1 MARNTAL
8 YFRLVEGKN
17 LPAKDVS
24 GTSDPYCIV
33 KVDNEVVARTATV
46 WRDLNPFWGEE
57 FTLHLPLG
65 FHTLSF
71 YVMDED
77 TIGHDDVIGKIS
89 LSKEF
94 IASHPRGIDSWINLS
109 HVDPDEEVQGEI
121 YLELHI
127 MQDQHRSTLHCHVL
141 EARDLAPRDISG
153 TSDPFVRIFCN
164 NQSLETSVIKRT
176 RFPRWNEVLEF
187 DLRGI
192 EEMDPG
198 DQVISIEV
206 WDWDMVG
213 KNDFLG
219 RVWFPME
226 PLHKNPAVT
235 GWFRLLPFGNSEED
249 NGGKLGSLRVKVN
262 LSEERILP
270 SVYYQTLIQ
279 LLVESVQSPDQGD
292 SSLMALLEEMCS
304 AESRQEVAVKL
315 VKIFLGQGLAV
326 TFLDKLNMR
335 EVNRTVDPNTLF
347 RSNSLASK
355 AMEQYMKIVGMPFL
369 HEVLRPII
377 NRIFEE
383 KRYVELDPCKID
395 LNRSRRISFKGS
407 VSEQQVRES
416 SLESLRGYL
425 SDIIDAILGSVDQC
439 PPGMR
444 LCFKQ
449 LHKRV
454 EERFPGPANQDVKYA
469 AISGFLFLRFFA
481 PAILTPKLFHL
492 REHHADPR
500 TARTLLLLAKAV
512 QSIGNLGQQLGYGKE
527 QWMSPLHP
535 LIQQSVGRLR
545 DFLDRL
551 IDMES
556 EAECGQISRTLF
568 HPSITIK
575 EGFLHKRKAEAVNL
589 VTRFTFKKRYFWL
602 TSQTLSYS
610 KSPDWQVR
618 SSMPVHRIC
627 AVERVDENA
636 FQQPNMMQIISQDS
650 EAQGGNI
657 MYIQCKNVNEL
668 NQWLSALRKVSL
680 CNQRLLP
687 TYHPGAY
694 RNAHWTCCLQSDRAV
709 RGCSRTHL
717 AVTLGDWSDPLD
729 PDAEAQ
735 VLYRHLLLSK
745 DLLRNNY
752 LEGAV
757 SKSSEKPEVRGHCE
771 KVTEGATVSSP
782 ARRLLSA
789 IEDLERAH
797 QAFER
802 REREETPIHTH
813 CT

>member
-89 LSKEF
+89 LSKDL
-94 IASHPRGIDSWINLS
+94 IASHPRGIDSWVNLS
-109 HVDPDEEVQGEI
+109 RVDPDEEVQGEI

-127 MQDQHRSTLHCHVL
+127 MQDQYRSTLHCHVL

-164 NQSLETSVIKRT
+164 NQTLETTVIKRT

-192 EEMDPG
+192 EELDPS
-198 DQVISIEV
+198 DQMISIEV

-219 RVWFPME
+219 RVWFPIE
-226 PLHKNPAVT
+226 PLHKSPAVT
-235 GWFRLLPFGNSEED
+235 GWFRLLPFGNTEEE
-249 NGGKLGSLRVKVN
+249 NGGKLGSLRIKVS

-270 SVYYQTLIQ
+270 SLYYQTLIQ
-279 LLVESVQSPDQGD
+279 LLVESVQSPDQSD
-292 SSLMALLEEMCS
+292 CNLLALLEEICS

-326 TFLDKLNMR
+326 TFLDKLNQR
-335 EVNRTVDPNTLF
+335 EVNQTVDPNTLF

-355 AMEQYMKIVGMPFL
+355 CMEQYMKIVGMPFL
-369 HEVLRPII
+369 HEILKPII

-395 LNRSRRISFKGS
+395 SNRSRRISFKGS
-407 VSEQQVRES
+407 MSEHQILES
-416 SLESLRGYL
+416 SLETLRGYL
-425 SDIIDAILGSVDQC
+425 RDIIDAILGSVEQC
-439 PPGMR
+439 PSGMR

-454 EERFPGPANQDVKYA
+454 EEKFPGPVYQ
-469 AISGFLFLRFFA
+469 
-481 PAILTPKLFHL
+481 
-492 REHHADPR
+492 
-500 TARTLLLLAKAV
+500 AV

-535 LIQQSVGRLR
+535 FIQQSVGRLR

-556 EAECGQISRTLF
+556 ETECGQISRTLF

-602 TSQTLSYS
+602 SSQTLSYS

-618 SSMPVHRIC
+618 SSIPVHRIC

-636 FQQPNMMQIISQDS
+636 FQHSNMMQIISQDS
-650 EAQGGNI
+650 EAQGSHI

-694 RNAHWTCCLQSDRAV
+694 RNAHWTCCLQSDRTV

-745 DLLRNNY
+745 DVLRDKY
-752 LEGAV
+752 LENTMNAEKPQCKGH
-757 SKSSEKPEVRGHCE
+757 SEKGKSIGIDIHCPMIYYI
-771 KVTEGATVSSP
+771 KQYSGPLFCFSYGSILPCKTPVVS
-782 ARRLLSA
+782 
-789 IEDLERAH
+789 H
-797 QAFER
+797 
-802 REREETPIHTH
+802 
-813 CT
+813 

>member
-77 TIGHDDVIGKIS
+77 TIGHDDVIGKIL
-89 LSKEF
+89 LSKEY
-94 IASHPRGIDSWINLS
+94 IASQPRGIDSWINLS
-109 HVDPDEEVQGEI
+109 RVNPDEEVQGEI

-127 MQDQHRSTLHCHVL
+127 MQDQHKSNLHCHVL

-164 NQSLETSVIKRT
+164 NQTLETSVIKRT

-192 EEMDPG
+192 EELDLG

-219 RVWFPME
+219 RVCFPLE
-226 PLHKNPAVT
+226 PLHRNPAVT
-235 GWFRLLPFGNSEED
+235 GWFRLLPFGNTEEE
-249 NGGKLGSLRVKVN
+249 NGGKLGSLRVKIN

-270 SVYYQTLIQ
+270 SVYYQNLIQ
-279 LLVESVQSPDQGD
+279 LLVESAQSPEQGD
-292 SSLMALLEEMCS
+292 CSVLDLLEEMCS

-326 TFLDKLNMR
+326 TFLDQLNMR
-335 EVNRTVDPNTLF
+335 EVNRTGDPNTLF

-355 AMEQYMKIVGMPFL
+355 SMEQYMKIVGMPFL

-377 NRIFEE
+377 TKIFEE
-383 KRYVELDPCKID
+383 KKYVELDPCKID
-395 LNRSRRISFKGS
+395 QNRSRRISFKGS
-407 VSEQQVRES
+407 VSEQQIRES
-416 SLESLRGYL
+416 SVESLRGYL
-425 SDIIDAILGSVDQC
+425 RDIIDAILGSGEQC

-454 EERFPGPANQDVKYA
+454 EERFPGPANQ
-469 AISGFLFLRFFA
+469 
-481 PAILTPKLFHL
+481 
-492 REHHADPR
+492 
-500 TARTLLLLAKAV
+500 AV
-512 QSIGNLGQQLGYGKE
+512 QSIGNLGQQLGHGKE

-545 DFLDRL
+545 DYLDKL

-556 EAECGQISRTLF
+556 DVECGHTSRTLF
-568 HPSITIK
+568 HPSVTIK

-602 TSQTLSYS
+602 SSQTLSYS

-618 SSMPVHRIC
+618 SSIPVHRIC

-636 FQQPNMMQIISQDS
+636 FQQPNMMQIITQDS
-650 EAQGGNI
+650 EAQGGHI
-657 MYIQCKNVNEL
+657 MYIQCKNVNDL

-694 RNAHWTCCLQSDRAV
+694 RNAHWTCCLQNERTV

-735 VLYRHLLLSK
+735 VLYRHLLSVK
-745 DLLRNNY
+745 DILRNKY
-752 LEGAV
+752 LEGAQCAAGG
-757 SKSSEKPEVRGHCE
+757 KPDSIGHND
-771 KVTEGATVSSP
+771 KGSTPPSP
-782 ARRLLSA
+782 GRRLLTV
-789 IEDLERAH
+789 IEDLQKAH

-802 REREETPIHTH
+802 REREDMPNHGQ

>member
-46 WRDLNPFWGEE
+46 WKDLNPFWGEE

-89 LSKEF
+89 LTKEY
-94 IASHPRGIDSWINLS
+94 IASQPRGIDSWINLS
-109 HVDPDEEVQGEI
+109 RVNPDEEVQGEI

-127 MQDQHRSTLHCHVL
+127 MQDQHKCNLHCHVL

-164 NQSLETSVIKRT
+164 NQTLETSVIKRT

-192 EEMDPG
+192 EELDPG

-219 RVWFPME
+219 RVCFPLE
-226 PLHKNPAVT
+226 PLHRNPAVT
-235 GWFRLLPFGNSEED
+235 GWFRLLPFGNTDEE
-249 NGGKLGSLRVKVN
+249 NGGKLGSLRVKIG

-270 SVYYQTLIQ
+270 SVYYQNLIQ

-292 SSLMALLEEMCS
+292 YSVLAILEDMCS

-326 TFLDKLNMR
+326 TFLDRLNMR
-335 EVNRTVDPNTLF
+335 EVNRTGDPNTLF

-355 AMEQYMKIVGMPFL
+355 SMEQYMKIVGMPYL
-369 HEVLRPII
+369 HEVLRPIVT
-377 NRIFEE
+377 RIFEE
-383 KRYVELDPCKID
+383 KKYVELDPCKID

-407 VSEQQVRES
+407 VSEQQIRES
-416 SLESLRGYL
+416 SVESLRGYL
-425 SDIIDAILGSVDQC
+425 SDIIDAILGSVEQC

-454 EERFPGPANQDVKYA
+454 EERFPGAASQDVKYA

-500 TARTLLLLAKAV
+500 TARTLLLLAKVV
-512 QSIGNLGQQLGYGKE
+512 QSIGNLGQQLGHGKE

-545 DFLDRL
+545 DFLDKL
-551 IDMES
+551 TDMES
-556 EAECGQISRTLF
+556 DVECGQTSRTLF
-568 HPSITIK
+568 HPSVTIK

-602 TSQTLSYS
+602 SSQTLSYS
-610 KSPDWQVR
+610 KTPDWQVR
-618 SSMPVHRIC
+618 SSIPVHRIC

-636 FQQPNMMQIISQDS
+636 FQQPNMMQIITQDA
-650 EAQGGNI
+650 ETQGCHI

-680 CNQRLLP
+680 CNQNLLP
-687 TYHPGAY
+687 TYHQGAY
-694 RNAHWTCCLQSDRAV
+694 RNSHWTCCLQSDRTV

-735 VLYRHLLLSK
+735 VLYRHLLLVK
-745 DLLRNNY
+745 DMLRNKY
-752 LEGAV
+752 LDGADGVATGKAESRGPTEKGFEGLIA
-757 SKSSEKPEVRGHCE
+757 SS
-771 KVTEGATVSSP
+771 A
-782 ARRLLSA
+782 ARRLLTI
-789 IEDLERAH
+789 IEDLQRAH
-797 QAFER
+797 QVFER
-802 REREETPIHTH
+802 REREEAPNHSNCI
-813 CT
+813 

>member
-46 WRDLNPFWGEE
+46 WKDLNPFWGEE

-89 LSKEF
+89 LTKEY
-94 IASHPRGIDSWINLS
+94 IASQPRGIDSWINLS
-109 HVDPDEEVQGEI
+109 HVNPDEEVQGEI

-127 MQDQHRSTLHCHVL
+127 MQDQHKCNLHCHVL

-164 NQSLETSVIKRT
+164 NQTLETSVIKRT

-192 EEMDPG
+192 EELDPA

-219 RVWFPME
+219 RVCFPLE
-226 PLHKNPAVT
+226 PLHRNPAVT
-235 GWFRLLPFGNSEED
+235 GWFRLLPFGNTDEE
-249 NGGKLGSLRVKVN
+249 NGGKLGSLRVKVS

-270 SVYYQTLIQ
+270 SVYYQNLIQ

-292 SSLMALLEEMCS
+292 CSLLALLEDMCS

-315 VKIFLGQGLAV
+315 VKIFLGQGMAV
-326 TFLDKLNMR
+326 AFLDRLNMR
-335 EVNRTVDPNTLF
+335 EVNRTGDPNTLF

-355 AMEQYMKIVGMPFL
+355 SMEQYMKIVGMPYL

-377 NRIFEE
+377 TRIFEE
-383 KRYVELDPCKID
+383 KKYVELDPCKID

-407 VSEQQVRES
+407 VSEQQIRES
-416 SLESLRGYL
+416 SVESLRGYL
-425 SDIIDAILGSVDQC
+425 SDIIDAILGSVEQC

-454 EERFPGPANQDVKYA
+454 EERFPGAASQDVKYA

-500 TARTLLLLAKAV
+500 TARTLLLLAKVV
-512 QSIGNLGQQLGYGKE
+512 QSIGNLGQQLGHGKE

-535 LIQQSVGRLR
+535 FIQQSVGRLR
-545 DFLDRL
+545 DFLDKL

-556 EAECGQISRTLF
+556 DVECGQTSRTLF
-568 HPSITIK
+568 HPSVTIK
-575 EGFLHKRKAEAVNL
+575 EGFLHKRKADAVNL
-589 VTRFTFKKRYFWL
+589 VTRFTFKKRYFCL
-602 TSQTLSYS
+602 TGQSLSYS

-618 SSMPVHRIC
+618 SSIPVHRIC
-627 AVERVDENA
+627 AVERVDDNA
-636 FQQPNMMQIISQDS
+636 FQQPNMMQIITQDGDT
-650 EAQGGNI
+650 QGGHI
-657 MYIQCKNVNEL
+657 MYIQCKNVNDL

-680 CNQRLLP
+680 CNQNLLS

-694 RNAHWTCCLQSDRAV
+694 RNSHWTCCLQSERTV

-735 VLYRHLLLSK
+735 VLYRHLLLVK
-745 DLLRNNY
+745 DMLRFANGS
-752 LEGAV
+752 LHV
-757 SKSSEKPEVRGHCE
+757 HC
-771 KVTEGATVSSP
+771 V
-782 ARRLLSA
+782 
-789 IEDLERAH
+789 
-797 QAFER
+797 
-802 REREETPIHTH
+802 
-813 CT
+813 